1 MKPRRR
7 ANNKQQYIHLT
18 IGFGK
23 NMETLAPNRKTRRAL
38 QKQKKTFVDIRE
50 LLG

>member
-1 MKPRRR
+1 MKARRR

-18 IGFGK
+18 IGSGTK
-23 NMETLAPNRKTRRAL
+23 METLAPNRKTRRAL
-38 QKQKKTFVDIRE
+38 TKMKKPFVDIRE